1 MRVASASPRMA
12 AARSSNSPGRAASW
26 ARPFASRS
34 ASVSTQP
41 SALGRPS
48 NVTTWRRAGS
58 SPRRDASF
66 ATCSSFSANATTAPE
81 SERMNAHSSASD
93 EG

>member
-12 AARSSNSPGRAASW
+12 AARSSNSPGNAASW
-26 ARPFASRS
+26 ARPFASSS
-34 ASVSTQP
+34 ASVSTHP

-48 NVTTWRRAGS
+48 KVTTCRSAGS
-58 SPRRDASF
+58 SARRDASF
-66 ATCSSFSANATTAPE
+66 ATCSSLSANATTAPE
-81 SERMNAHSSASD
+81 SARMNAHSSARD